1 MKMTDIN
8 VYVVCVSDDCHK
20 NWVFIQVLTDEG
32 ISGVGE
38 ASNWPGSTSIEGGV
52 KELRKILIGRD
63 PMDIERL
70 WALMYN
76 RTSPHGLAG
85 VISAI
90 SGIDQ
95 ALWDIRGKAQTYSSR
110 DTPN

>member
-1 MKMTDIN
+1 
-8 VYVVCVSDDCHK
+8 
-20 NWVFIQVLTDEG
+20 
-32 ISGVGE
+32 
-38 ASNWPGSTSIEGGV
+38 
-52 KELRKILIGRD
+52 
-63 PMDIERL
+63 
-70 WALMYN
+70 MYN

>member
-38 ASNWPGSTSIEGGV
+38 ASNWPEARQLRV
-52 KELRKILIGRD
+52 ELK
-63 PMDIERL
+63 
-70 WALMYN
+70 
-76 RTSPHGLAG
+76 S
-85 VISAI
+85 
-90 SGIDQ
+90 
-95 ALWDIRGKAQTYSSR
+95 
-110 DTPN
+110 